1 MNTEAQAESTEPTV
15 RIKKI
20 PVVEMFGPTIEG
32 EGALIGK
39 QTMFIRFGLCDYKCK
54 RCDSMHAVD
63 PKLVKAGATYM
74 EPKEIGET
82 LLEYMK
88 QQHAEH
94 IPNVT
99 FSGGNPAIHDLT
111 QLVNFLQVEGKKK
124 VFVETQGTKSPDWMY
139 YVDHVVVSPKS
150 PGMGEKFDPKVF
162 HEFMMKYLTAGVQMS
177 VKIPVFSPVD
187 LEFAAGV
194 ATFIRETDMHDSYR
208 GFSLERD
215 FYLSLGNGNPPIFAY
230 DERSRKVVPVM
241 TEAEVSDKND
251 SLINERTNKKALV
264 ENLLSN
270 YNNLSAKVMQDK
282 RISFARFLPQLHVL
296 VWGNETGK

>member
-1 MNTEAQAESTEPTV
+1 MNAEAPAS

-20 PVVEMFGPTIEG
+20 PVVEIFGPTIEG

-39 QTMFIRFGLCDYKCK
+39 QTMFIRFGLCDYKCT

-74 EPKEIGET
+74 EPTEIGET
-82 LLEYMK
+82 LLELMRRNN
-88 QQHAEH
+88 AEH
-94 IPNVT
+94 IENVT

-111 QLVNFLQVEGKKK
+111 ALVDFLQERGKKI
-124 VFVETQGTKSPDWMY
+124 FVETQGTKNPNWLFG
-139 YVDHVVVSPKS
+139 VDHIVVSPKS
-150 PGMGEKFDPKVF
+150 PGMGEKFEPQVF
-162 HEFMMKYLTAGVQMS
+162 ATFMHKFLAGGVPMS

-194 ATFIRETDMHDSYR
+194 ATFIKEAGINDGYSQ
-208 GFSLERD
+208 FSLD
-215 FYLSLGNGNPPIFAY
+215 SGFFLSLGNANQPVFGL
-230 DERSRKVVPVM
+230 DEDGDVYQKELSPYEDPNIKELP
-241 TEAEVSDKND
+241 T
-251 SLINERTNKKALV
+251 KKALV

-270 YNNLSAKVMQDK
+270 YNLLSAKVMQDP

-296 VWGNETGK
+296 IWGNETGK